1 MLEIDTIP
9 VISNTAKKT
18 TNAHTPESGT
28 VINKTPRECM
38 NHSKKVRLK
47 SRERKLNVPV
57 MIGGPI
63 RNMKLINLLDRFN
76 RILTKQQIA

>member
-28 VINKTPRECM
+28 VINKTPRE
-38 NHSKKVRLK
+38 VATAFPP
-47 SRERKLNVPV
+47 LNF
-57 MIGGPI
+57 I
-63 RNMKLINLLDRFN
+63 
-76 RILTKQQIA
+76 